1 MLLRV
6 IFVAKISHN
15 GKFGLL
21 YISRIK
27 STKNS
32 LPNYEVTG
40 RFFKIAVGMRM
51 TQNSVH
57 LATTQKELLGLGQT
71 SDSLVAIF

>member
-6 IFVAKISHN
+6 IFVAQISHN
-15 GKFGLL
+15 GKFGLF

-40 RFFKIAVGMRM
+40 RFFKTAVGMRM

-57 LATTQKELLGLGQT
+57 QATTQKELLGLGQT
-71 SDSLVAIF
+71 SDLLVAIF

>member
-6 IFVAKISHN
+6 IFVAQISHN
-15 GKFGLL
+15 EKFGLL

-27 STKNS
+27 SNKNS

-51 TQNSVH
+51 TQKLVH
-57 LATTQKELLGLGQT
+57 QATTQKELLGLGQT
-71 SDSLVAIF
+71 SNLLVAIF